1 MFGSSKD
8 ILYLVISFCVLWTTV
23 FLCWMFYYVMRLLR
37 NTNQIVEE
45 FRVRL
50 QSLTEAINYVRG
62 KVEHMSSLMNA
73 VTSGVGGVVKDMVSK
88 KAKEWV
94 NRGTEDFNGA
104 AKEAVDRA
112 VEVTAKKMKKVAKK
126 INAR

>member
-1 MFGSSKD
+1 MFETSKD

-50 QSLTEAINYVRG
+50 QSLTEAINYIRG
-62 KVEHMSSLMNA
+62 KVEHMSGLMSLITDGA
-73 VTSGVGGVVKDMVSK
+73 AGLVKNVISRK
-88 KAKEWV
+88 TAQWSEK
-94 NRGTEDFNGA
+94 GTEKFNEA
-104 AKEAVDRA
+104 AKEAVSKA
-112 VEVTAKKMKKVAKK
+112 VNATAKKMEKVAKK
-126 INAR
+126 IRK

>member
-1 MFGSSKD
+1 MLETSKD

-50 QSLTEAINYVRG
+50 QALTEAINYIRG
-62 KVEHMSSLMNA
+62 KVEHMSGLMTLLTDGA
-73 VTSGVGGVVKDMVSK
+73 AGLAKKFVTRKAEQWGQAGADKFDEAAKDAVSK
-88 KAKEWV
+88 AVAATAKGM
-94 NRGTEDFNGA
+94 RG
-104 AKEAVDRA
+104 AV
-112 VEVTAKKMKKVAKK
+112 KKMK
-126 INAR
+126 R